1 MRVDKR
7 RRRRRRVWRSEDTG
21 IPSSSAP
28 LQGQAARPPAH
39 FGICFGAG
47 SIHVWLQVSGGF
59 RGKKLESKCALVWP
73 LGRLHGL
80 SVPSQSL

>member
-7 RRRRRRVWRSEDTG
+7 RRRRRRVRRSEDTG

-47 SIHVWLQVSGGF
+47 SIHVWLQVS
-59 RGKKLESKCALVWP
+59 ESKCALVWP